1 MCELLDDEF
10 KLLPRWDKKYCIG
23 HEIIDSQHKKLFE
36 LAQNVESA
44 FYRYVKR
51 DELKQLLIELFYY
64 IKEHCEDEEQ
74 YMREINYPHYE
85 QHCKIHQQTISNM
98 ISMIK
103 DIKSTNDLKEKFY
116 KAIKHKFIEHVI
128 CEDMEIAK
136 WKSKLDFIENRI
148 LDDDLTFEEC
158 IINENVKNLSFEECQ
173 VYCTCKCENFIHQI
187 PLSIYHKVMI
197 GTTQFKCKKCKAIL
211 KFHHQDE

>member
-1 MCELLDDEF
+1 
-10 KLLPRWDKKYCIG
+10 
-23 HEIIDSQHKKLFE
+23 
-36 LAQNVESA
+36 
-44 FYRYVKR
+44 
-51 DELKQLLIELFYY
+51 
-64 IKEHCEDEEQ
+64 
-74 YMREINYPHYE
+74 
-85 QHCKIHQQTISNM
+85 QQTISNM

-173 VYCTCKCENFIHQI
+173 VYCTCKCENF
-187 PLSIYHKVMI
+187 KVN
-197 GTTQFKCKKCKAIL
+197 
-211 KFHHQDE
+211 

>member
-1 MCELLDDEF
+1 MH
-10 KLLPRWDKKYCIG
+10 KLLEDENKYKLVPRWDKKYCIG

-85 QHCKIHQQTISNM
+85 QHCKIHQQIISNM
-98 ISMIK
+98 ISIIK

-116 KAIKHKFIEHVI
+116 EAIKYKFIEHVI
-128 CEDMEIAK
+128 CEDIEIAK
-136 WKSKLDFIENRI
+136 WKNKLDFVENKT
-148 LDDDLTFEEC
+148 LGNDLTFKEC
-158 IINENVKNLSFEECQ
+158 LA
-173 VYCTCKCENFIHQI
+173 YYTCKCKGFIHKI
-187 PLSIYHKVMI
+187 PLSIHNRI
-197 GTTQFKCKKCKAIL
+197 QSGETQFKCEKCKAIL

>member
-1 MCELLDDEF
+1 M
-10 KLLPRWDKKYCIG
+10 LPRWDKKYCIG
-23 HEIIDSQHKKLFE
+23 HKIIDSQHKKLFE

-51 DELKQLLIELFYY
+51 EELKQLLIELFYY

-116 KAIKHKFIEHVI
+116 KAIKHKFIEHI
-128 CEDMEIAK
+128 IYEDMEIAK
-136 WKSKLDFIENRI
+136 WKSRLDFIENRI

-158 IINENVKNLSFEECQ
+158 LAYYTCEC
-173 VYCTCKCENFIHQI
+173 EDFIHKV
-187 PLSIYHKVMI
+187 PLSIHYKI
-197 GTTQFKCKKCKAIL
+197 QSGATQFKCKKCKAIL
-211 KFHHQDE
+211 KFSDQDKE